1 MPIDVSK
8 MTLPE
13 LLKHLDEVP
22 LNGKAPSLTAVANLR
37 KDLKDLLYYTFRK
50 DVKFELPDSNPPF
63 KRMDAPK
70 NMGLNR
76 LHAEMRKFQ
85 YFVTG
90 TKLDKFK
97 REKLFIEVLEAIS
110 SEEADLL
117 LMVKSKKLTAYKS
130 ITRKLAEQAI
140 PEIFKGEK

>member
-13 LLKHLDEVP
+13 LFKHIDEVP
-22 LNGKAPSLTAVANLR
+22 LKGKPAALTAIANLR

-50 DVKFELPDSNPPF
+50 DVQFELPAGAPPF
-63 KRMDAPK
+63 RKMDVPA

-76 LHAEMRKFQ
+76 LPAEMKKFQ
-85 YFVTG
+85 YFITG
-90 TKLDKFK
+90 TKLDKIR
-97 REKLFIEVLEAIS
+97 REKMFIELLEAIS
-110 SEEADLL
+110 PEEADLV
-117 LMVKSKKLTAYKS
+117 LMVKEKKFASYKS
-130 ITRKLAEQAI
+130 ITRKLAEQAV

>member
-8 MTLPE
+8 LTLPE
-13 LLKHLDEVP
+13 LFKHIDEVP
-22 LNGKAPSLTAVANLR
+22 IKGKSAALTAIANLR

-50 DVKFELPDSNPPF
+50 DVKFELPAGVPPY
-63 KRMDAPK
+63 KRMDIPA

-76 LHAEMRKFQ
+76 LPAEMRKFQ

-90 TKLDKFK
+90 TNLEKLR
-97 REKLFIEVLEAIS
+97 REKMFIEMLES
-110 SEEADLL
+110 LSPEEADLV
-117 LMVKSKKLTAYKS
+117 LMVKEKKFASYKS
-130 ITRKLAEQAI
+130 ITRKLAEQAV